1 MFKKV
6 IKIVFNVIL
15 HTSLL
20 LILGVLLV
28 TSVQRVR
35 GEQPN
40 LFGYTIYV
48 IQTDSMTGE
57 LEVGDVILTKK
68 TDDYEVGSV
77 VTYIATS
84 GVLKGQPITHK
95 IVDIYEENGRQMVQT
110 KGVKAGAPLDTPIT
124 GDEIIGVM
132 QTKINVPTKIVSIIR
147 TPAVSFCIIVI
158 PIAIF
163 AGYQIYCL
171 KRDKE
176 EK

>member
-28 TSVQRVR
+28 TSIQRVR
-35 GEQPN
+35 GGQPN
-40 LFGYTIYV
+40 VFGYTIYV
-48 IQTDSMTGE
+48 VQTDSMTGE
-57 LEVGDVILTKK
+57 LEVGDVILSKK
-68 TDDYEVGSV
+68 TDEYEVGSV

-84 GVLKGQPITHK
+84 GVLEGQPITHK

-124 GDEIIGVM
+124 GDQIIGVM
-132 QTKINVPTKIVSIIR
+132 QTKINVPTKLVTIIR
-147 TPAVSFCIIVI
+147 NPAVSFCIIVI

-171 KRDKE
+171 KKDKE
-176 EK
+176 EE

>member
-6 IKIVFNVIL
+6 VKIIFNVIL

-20 LILGVLLV
+20 LILGILLT
-28 TSVQRVR
+28 TSIQRVR

-40 LFGYTIYV
+40 VFGYTIYV
-48 IQTDSMTGE
+48 VQTDSMTGE

-68 TDDYEVGSV
+68 TDEYQIGSV
-77 VTYIATS
+77 VTYIAKS
-84 GVLKGQPITHK
+84 GILKGQPITHK

-110 KGVKAGAPLDTPIT
+110 KGVKAGAPLDTPIR

-132 QTKINVPTKIVSIIR
+132 QTKIAIPTALVTIVR
-147 TPAVSFCIIVI
+147 NPAISFCIIVI

-163 AGYQIYCL
+163 AGYQIYSF
-171 KRDKE
+171 KTNKE
-176 EK
+176 EE